1 MTAINAIASGARGRM
16 MTDAAAYDRA
26 GVMVGLMNKAIAVP
40 HLGMAF
46 ATRGAVATLRTM
58 GEEIEAFASFDDVVA
73 GAPAA
78 LREAYDAGAF
88 WSEDGETEFDL
99 VLMGWST
106 ARRGVELH
114 TLSTVT
120 HGGVPP
126 FTLQAMAV
134 TLAPLPDDQALRR
147 IGLKVGRTFDLSR
160 PAEKLSDLIEL
171 QRCTP
176 GPIGTRPGAPHGY
189 AIGGAAVLTEVT
201 EAGVVQR
208 VVRRW
213 PDQIGARITPEGV
226 DAPRQPPQLRIVA

>member
-1 MTAINAIASGARGRM
+1 MV
-16 MTDAAAYDRA
+16 DAAAYDRE
-26 GVMVGLMNKAIAVP
+26 GVMVGLVNKAVAVP

-46 ATRGAVATLRTM
+46 ATRGAVATRRTM
-58 GEEIEAFASFDDVVA
+58 AEELEAYVSFDDVVA
-73 GAPAA
+73 GVPAA

-88 WSEDGETEFDL
+88 WSEDSETEFDL

-106 ARRGVELH
+106 ARRCVELQI
-114 TLSTVT
+114 LSTVA

-134 TLAPLPDDQALRR
+134 TLAPLPDNEALRS

-160 PAEKLSDLIEL
+160 PAEKLLDVIEL
-171 QRCTP
+171 QRRTP
-176 GPIGTRPGAPHGY
+176 GPIGTRSSAPTGF

-201 EAGVVQR
+201 EAGIVQR

-213 PDQIGARITPEGV
+213 PDQIGTRITPEGV
-226 DAPRQPPQLRIVA
+226 EAPRQPPQLRVVA